1 MPYTSPQLLPSASG
15 SVSSQAGGS
24 RTLTITS
31 DPIDEHNSGDCDDQR
46 QVVGTLKL
54 RGAHTKKTQRK
65 ATVAWSEEVVDNEGC
80 GRKKSKSTPFVH
92 LTPESIYLIAVSVVC
107 CIYHKPRKFDE
118 SSDESD
124 SDSDVSDSGYA
135 GHGHDRRGSS
145 ATDAAFRSASGSA
158 AGVVNAFK
166 DRESNAYE
174 SAHIHHK
181 HS

>member
-15 SVSSQAGGS
+15 SISSQVDGS
-24 RTLTITS
+24 GTLTITS
-31 DPIDEHNSGDCDDQR
+31 DPILEHNGGDSGDQR

-92 LTPESIYLIAVSVVC
+92 ITPESICLIAVSVVC

-135 GHGHDRRGSS
+135 GHGHDRRGCSV
-145 ATDAAFRSASGSA
+145 TEAAFRSASGSA
-158 AGVVNAFK
+158 SGVVNAFK

-174 SAHIHHK
+174 SAPSYHK